1 MRAQALLAAMAAAL
15 TIPTG
20 LAPAQPPAPAAQDAH
35 LLVATRGA
43 VLLHRAGWTMN
54 APTGPGAALRR
65 GDLVSVPVG
74 GLATVACA
82 DLTLR
87 ELPPGRFSGLPC
99 AVPDKTALLFEGS
112 LIAATRGDDSD
123 ELPIVV
129 APRRTRL
136 LSPRPTLRWSVPNGA
151 GSATV
156 TVKGP
161 GVSWSA
167 NAPTGSTSLT
177 YPADAPALQP
187 GGSYRVSIAAA
198 GRSSDEAADPGMG
211 FTLLTEPAGAEVRAG
226 LDRINALKLAP
237 DAARLLAA
245 HFLATKG
252 LAAEAIEQ
260 LAAAAPT
267 PRLLLTLGA
276 LEQSV
281 GLPRLAEARWLQAAK
296 AAASANDIEAQAQA
310 QAALGSLYLDVFG
323 LRSDAAK
330 SFDEAATL
338 YAKLGDSAS
347 AGQARDKAGHAKA
360 P

>member
-15 TIPTG
+15 TIATG
-20 LAPAQPPAPAAQDAH
+20 PAPAQPPAPAAQDAH

-123 ELPIVV
+123 ELPFVV

-136 LSPRPTLRWSVPNGA
+136 LSPRPVLRWSVPNGA
-151 GSATV
+151 GSVTV

-167 NAPTGSTSLT
+167 NAPAGSTSLT

-198 GRSSDEAADPGMG
+198 GRSSDEAADAGMG
-211 FTLLTEPAGAEVRAG
+211 FTLLTELAAAEVRAG

-260 LAAAAPT
+260 LAAAA
-267 PRLLLTLGA
+267 

-281 GLPRLAEARWLQAAK
+281 GLPRLAEAQWLQAAK
-296 AAASANDIEAQAQA
+296 AAASANDIEVQAQA
-310 QAALGSLYLDVFG
+310 QAALGGLYLDVFG

-330 SFDEAATL
+330 SFDEAAAL
-338 YAKLGDSAS
+338 YAKLGDNAS
-347 AGQARDKAGHAKA
+347 AAQARDKATHAKA